1 MISEQGLEEATKL
14 YKKTLETKLIDK
26 FKKEFYEKIGYVP
39 QVITMND
46 EVNELYKLEL
56 QEIIDIINDIMEE
69 EFGDRRVGKHL
80 LRITSPTRKRDVT
93 EYRYIYFKIARL
105 MGYTYVEI
113 GFKIQKGKLKGYDHT
128 TVMHGIKTFD
138 DLLST
143 NQKFALRYQN
153 VVDNIKLKYN
163 KVAL

>member
-80 LRITSPTRKRDVT
+80 LRITSPIRKRDVT
-93 EYRYIYFKIARL
+93 EYRYI
-105 MGYTYVEI
+105 
-113 GFKIQKGKLKGYDHT
+113 
-128 TVMHGIKTFD
+128 
-138 DLLST
+138 
-143 NQKFALRYQN
+143 
-153 VVDNIKLKYN
+153 
-163 KVAL
+163 